1 MTASTGAAR
10 TPGPGGVGA
19 AVVDLPVVTAR
30 TESGR
35 YLLPQTAI
43 QTRRLLKRWRR
54 DPLTMAQSLIFP
66 ALLLVMLDTVLGRQI
81 SAFSGASALYGSVP
95 MVTLVSVMSGSL
107 AGAITLGRER
117 DDGLLARF
125 WVLPVH
131 RVSGLLARIAAEGAR
146 ILTCTLVLFAVGVLL
161 GLRFRQ
167 GWAAAVALVG
177 VPLLYGLGFAT
188 LVTAVAVYTAKP
200 ALVEAISLGS
210 SLLMFFS
217 TGFVPLAAYPAWA
230 KPIVAHQPMSYAVDA
245 MRGLSLGG
253 PVRGPL
259 LATVAW
265 SVGAMVLFAVPAI
278 VGYRRASRS

>member
-1 MTASTGAAR
+1 MTAS
-10 TPGPGGVGA
+10 
-19 AVVDLPVVTAR
+19 AVVELPVVGSR
-30 TESGR
+30 TETWR
-35 YLLPQTAI
+35 LLVPQTVI
-43 QTRRLLKRWRR
+43 QTRRLLVRWRR

-66 ALLLVMLDTVLGRQI
+66 ALLLVMLNTVLGRQI
-81 SAFSGASALYGSVP
+81 SAFSGADALYGSVP

-131 RVSGLLARIAAEGAR
+131 RASGLLARILAEGAR
-146 ILTCTLVLFAVGVLL
+146 ILACTLVLFGIGMLL
-161 GLRFRQ
+161 GFRFQQ
-167 GWAAAVALVG
+167 GLPAAVALVG
-177 VPLLYGLGFAT
+177 VPLMYGLGFAT
-188 LVTAVAVYTAKP
+188 IVTTVAAYSAKP

-217 TGFVPLAAYPAWA
+217 TGFVPLAAYPSWA

-265 SVGAMVLFAVPAI
+265 SAGAVVVFAIPAV
-278 VGYRRASRS
+278 VGYRRASRR